1 MRKGDKV
8 IYQPPEPPDLTLLA
22 RVSRVYSNGTV
33 DIYTTIAL
41 GKNPVF
47 DEDDTVRRTRR
58 VSRDHVKPFIPNRER
73 N

>member
-8 IYQPPEPPDLTLLA
+8 IYQPPERPGLTRLA
-22 RVSRVYSNGTV
+22 HVSRVYSDGTV

-47 DEDDTVRRTRR
+47 DEDDTVRHGRR
-58 VSRDHVKPFIPNRER
+58 VSRDHIRPFRPDGPS
-73 N
+73 

>member
-8 IYQPPEPPDLTLLA
+8 IYQPPERLGLTLLA
-22 RVSRVYSNGTV
+22 RVSRVYSDGTV

-47 DEDDTVRRTRR
+47 DEDYTVRHSRR
-58 VSRDHVKPFIPNRER
+58 VSRDHIKPFKPNRER
-73 N
+73 T